1 MMSERERI
9 LVKIYKAVAF
19 DSELREFLNQEW
31 HYIYTLFEDHREDEI
46 PDAVLEFIEGWIDT
60 V

>member
-31 HYIYTLFEDHREDEI
+31 HYIYTQRRRNSRCCI
-46 PDAVLEFIEGWIDT
+46 GIY
-60 V
+60 